1 MTVESKVGR
10 AAAFFD
16 LDGTLIPE
24 PSLEKRLFFALRQHD
39 KIPLTNYLRWTAE
52 ALRLLPHGLLTVQ
65 HNNKRYLTGI
75 ARDLLFRY
83 MDSISFFEEGI
94 ARILWHARQGHEI
107 VLVTGTL
114 HDLAQLAASAL
125 ECELELRGIQL
136 PLQICATRLGEI
148 RGQWT
153 GRLDGEVIC
162 GPAKARAT
170 QAFAQRYQLDLRD
183 CHAYGNSLLDR
194 AFLSSVGHAHAV
206 NPGRALATVAN
217 ENDWPIWHWHV
228 EIQIPPQEPANLTKE
243 IHHIEEQA

>member
-1 MTVESKVGR
+1 VTVAAKVAR

-24 PSLEKRLFFALRQHD
+24 PSLEKRLFSALRRHH

-52 ALRLLPHGLLTVQ
+52 AFRLLPHGLLAVR
-65 HNNKRYLTGI
+65 HNNKRYLSGI
-75 ARDLLFRY
+75 ARDLIFRY
-83 MDSISFFEEGI
+83 MDPIAFFEEGV
-94 ARILWHARQGHEI
+94 ARIFWHARQGHEI
-107 VLVTGTL
+107 VLVTGTP

-136 PLQICATRLGEI
+136 PLHICATRLAEI
-148 RGQWT
+148 RGHWT

-170 QAFAQRYQLDLRD
+170 QAFAQHHQLDLRD
-183 CHAYGNSLLDR
+183 CHGYGNSSLDR
-194 AFLSSVGHAHAV
+194 SFLSSVGHAHAV
-206 NPGRALATVAN
+206 NPGRALAALAN

-228 EIQIPPQEPANLTKE
+228 EKQIPSHEPANLTKE
-243 IHHIEEQA
+243 IHRIEEQA